1 MASVTSSETRARRR
15 AEVDRAT
22 EVQTRAAIFGGLQY
36 GLVGAGAA
44 TIAHYSWPAFRKQT
58 LAGKAFLVSIVGIYG
73 FVMNAE
79 SALMAHE
86 NAHRKADGNMRR
98 AARAELTSRGI
109 VPTETEILK
118 WQRERE
124 TRTESAN

>member
-1 MASVTSSETRARRR
+1 
-15 AEVDRAT
+15 
-22 EVQTRAAIFGGLQY
+22 
-36 GLVGAGAA
+36 
-44 TIAHYSWPAFRKQT
+44 
-58 LAGKAFLVSIVGIYG
+58 
-73 FVMNAE
+73 MNAE

-86 NAHRKADGNMRR
+86 NAHRKTDGDMRR

-124 TRTESAN
+124 AQTDASR